1 MTGKAHL
8 QNPRGFALL
17 IVLWSV
23 VLLSLLATGITAAGR
38 SDVQLAGNLRR
49 AAAAEAAADA
59 GIAAAVF
66 HASDAPGQAWLADG
80 RSHLLPFG
88 SFALT
93 IRIQDEDRKVNPT
106 YAPPNLLIALLSASG
121 ADPSQAASLAQAIA
135 DWHTANTVGIVAA
148 QYRAAGM
155 AAAPTGMPF
164 RSLDELGLVMGMTPG
179 LLARLRPHL
188 SVFAQVPVNFE
199 QADPVVQGAM
209 RAAGS
214 GTDPAPTTQPPQVIE
229 ITSEAQGRDGS
240 RFVRHAVVALQQ
252 DETGRLFQ
260 TLSWEADTAE

>member
-1 MTGKAHL
+1 MTGTARPH
-8 QNPRGFALL
+8 NPSGFALL

-49 AAAAEAAADA
+49 AAAAQAAADA

-66 HASDAPGQAWLADG
+66 HASDAPGQAWPADG
-80 RSHLLPFG
+80 QPHTLPFG
-88 SFALT
+88 RYALT
-93 IRIQDEDRKVNPT
+93 IRIRDEDRKVNPN
-106 YAPPNLLIALLSASG
+106 YAPADLLTALLSASG

-135 DWHTANTVGIVAA
+135 EWHTANTVEMVAA
-148 QYRAAGM
+148 RYRAAGM
-155 AAAPTGMPF
+155 AAAPTGAPF

-188 SVFAQVPVNFE
+188 SVFAQAPLNFE
-199 QADPVVQGAM
+199 QADPVVQAAV
-209 RAAGS
+209 RAL
-214 GTDPAPTTQPPQVIE
+214 GTGNPPAPAAAPPLVVD
-229 ITSEAQGRDGS
+229 ITCEAQGRDGS
-240 RFVRHAVVALQQ
+240 RFVRHAIVELQQ

-260 TLSWEADTAE
+260 TLSWDAPPE

>member
-1 MTGKAHL
+1 MTGKARL

-164 RSLDELGLVMGMTPG
+164 RSL
-179 LLARLRPHL
+179 A
-188 SVFAQVPVNFE
+188 
-199 QADPVVQGAM
+199 
-209 RAAGS
+209 
-214 GTDPAPTTQPPQVIE
+214 
-229 ITSEAQGRDGS
+229 
-240 RFVRHAVVALQQ
+240 
-252 DETGRLFQ
+252 
-260 TLSWEADTAE
+260 W